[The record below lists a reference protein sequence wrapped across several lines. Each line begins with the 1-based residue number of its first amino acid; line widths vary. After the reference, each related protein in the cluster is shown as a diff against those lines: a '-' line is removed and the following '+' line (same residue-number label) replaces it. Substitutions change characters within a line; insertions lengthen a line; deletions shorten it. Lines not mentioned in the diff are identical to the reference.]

1 MGTAG
6 DILRRLGPKA
16 SVQKVIQKFEST
28 FGAVDTKETIL
39 RKFYASQQLDRESIA
54 GYTSRVKEIYTQA
67 IKLGGI
73 QIGDEDSLKSVVYQG
88 LKKEMKQRA
97 AYKFDIIS
105 DYDKFKIELRK
116 IEQEMKTEKPE
127 QKKCN
132 AAVNIDERKQT
143 DMEEVKSLLGKLN
156 SRIDILEKERIQ
168 LKEELRHNAQQ
179 PTYQQYAG
187 QHQPLR
193 YNFNQGGRNNFNR
206 GGGGNNFNRG
216 GGGRG
221 DVPHRGQG
229 RGNLR
234 YQPRRPVA
242 SRTFTPTCYRCNE
255 KGHMHNECP
264 KV

>member
-1 MGTAG
+1 M
-6 DILRRLGPKA
+6 
-16 SVQKVIQKFEST
+16 
-28 FGAVDTKETIL
+28 
-39 RKFYASQQLDRESIA
+39 
-54 GYTSRVKEIYTQA
+54 
-67 IKLGGI
+67 
-73 QIGDEDSLKSVVYQG
+73 GDEDSLKGVVYQG

-105 DYDKFKIELRK
+105 DCDKFKIELRK
-116 IEQEMKTEKPE
+116 IDQEMKTEKPE

-132 AAVNIDERKQT
+132 AAVNIEEKNQT
-143 DMEEVKSLLGKLN
+143 YMDEVKSLLGKLN
-156 SRIDILEKERIQ
+156 SRIDILENERIQ
-168 LKEELRHNAQQ
+168 LKEKLRQNTQQ

-193 YNFNQGGRNNFNR
+193 FNFNPGGRNNFNR

-221 DVPHRGQG
+221 DVPYRGQG

-234 YQPRRPVA
+234 YQPQRPVA

-255 KGHMHNECP
+255 KGHMQNECP
-264 KV
+264 KE